1 MANIMLDEPFVKWL
15 RFANAGM
22 LHHGNL
28 YGFDH
33 ALNHL
38 PSDAPILEIGSFC
51 GLSTNVLGHFKA
63 KHGRKN
69 RLITCDK
76 WVFEGAG
83 RPDGSKPVGESSIRH
98 GEYRRFVKETYLRNV
113 RFFSRDDLP
122 CTVEMLS
129 DEFFDAWGRGES
141 LEDVFG
147 NTVTLGGPI
156 SFAYIDGNHTYPF
169 AKRDFENCDKYL
181 EVDGFLLFDDSSDDS
196 PFGVRQLMTEI
207 VDGGRY
213 DVVIKNPNYL
223 FKKTSAARQ
232 PEAV

>member
-22 LHHGNL
+22 LHGGNL

-33 ALNHL
+33 ALKHL

-51 GLSTNVLGHFKA
+51 GLSTNVLGHFKS
-63 KHGRKN
+63 KHGLTN

-76 WVFEGAG
+76 WVFEGSG
-83 RPDGSKPVGESSIRH
+83 RPDERKPVGDSSIRH
-98 GEYRRFVKETYLRNV
+98 DEYRRFVKETYLRNV

-122 CTVEMLS
+122 STVEMLS
-129 DEFFDAWGRGES
+129 DEFFDAWGRGDS

-169 AKRDFENCDKYL
+169 AKRDFVNCDKYL

-207 VDGGRY
+207 VDSGRY

-223 FKKTSAARQ
+223 FKKTGALRPAD
-232 PEAV
+232 